1 MSVHRVPPGCLPG
14 DRRTNRLQRPLCPPT
29 TTGVAGSF
37 PAGLGSNPCH
47 PVPLGFVFRSRAKE
61 EKAQDAVKAPVT
73 DSTQIRHP
81 EAPKGRPTPKRSE
94 AQSQRRSVANTS
106 MTRKEAAKRQ
116 REERRAAL
124 EKQRQALA
132 GGDERYLP
140 ARDKGPV
147 RRFARDF
154 IDSRFNIAEFFL
166 PMAVIILV
174 LSMVQVPALQNIA
187 LLLWLI
193 VIVLIVLDSIATGVR
208 LKKRLAERFPDDNKR
223 GAVAYALMRSLQM
236 RRLRLP
242 KPQVK
247 RGERP

>member
-1 MSVHRVPPGCLPG
+1 M
-14 DRRTNRLQRPLCPPT
+14 

-37 PAGLGSNPCH
+37 PTGLGSNPGH

-61 EKAQDAVKAPVT
+61 EKAPADKVGLT
-73 DSTQIRHP
+73 DSKQTRDPQ
-81 EAPKGRPTPKRSE
+81 APKGRPTPKRSE

-106 MTRKEAAKRQ
+106 TSRKDATKRQ
-116 REERRAAL
+116 REDRRAAL
-124 EKQRQALA
+124 ERQRQALA

-147 RRFARDF
+147 RKFARDW
-154 IDSRFNIAEFFL
+154 IDSRFNVAEFFL
-166 PMAVIILV
+166 PMAVVILV
-174 LSMVQVPALQNIA
+174 LSVVRVASLQNIA
-187 LLLWLI
+187 LLLWLV
-193 VIVLIVLDSIATGVR
+193 VIVLIVLDSFVSGFR
-208 LKKRLAERFPDDNKR
+208 LRKALGERFPDHNRR
-223 GAVAYALMRSLQM
+223 GAVAYGLMRSLQM

>member
-1 MSVHRVPPGCLPG
+1 MPARLPPP
-14 DRRTNRLQRPLCPPT
+14 PLFR
-29 TTGVAGSF
+29 GAYG
-37 PAGLGSNPCH
+37 PAPLDY

-61 EKAQDAVKAPVT
+61 EKAASAVQASLT
-73 DSTQIRHP
+73 DSKQTRDPQ
-81 EAPKGRPTPKRSE
+81 APKGRPTPKRSE

-106 MTRKEAAKRQ
+106 MTRKDAAKRQ

-124 EKQRQALA
+124 DKQRQALA

-147 RRFARDF
+147 RKYARDF
-154 IDSRFNIAEFFL
+154 IDSRFNVAEFFL
-166 PMAVIILV
+166 PMAVVILM
-174 LSMVQVPALQNIA
+174 LSLVQVGSLQTTA
-187 LLLWLI
+187 LLLWLV
-193 VIVLIVLDSIATGVR
+193 VIVLIVFDSIGTGYRV
-208 LKKRLAERFPDDNKR
+208 KKQLNERFPDENKR

>member
-1 MSVHRVPPGCLPG
+1 M
-14 DRRTNRLQRPLCPPT
+14 
-29 TTGVAGSF
+29 
-37 PAGLGSNPCH
+37 
-47 PVPLGFVFRSRAKE
+47 FRSRATKE
-61 EKAQDAVKAPVT
+61 EKATAAQAPVT
-73 DSTQIRHP
+73 DSKQPRDP
-81 EAPKGRPTPKRSE
+81 QAPKGRPTPKRSE
-94 AQSQRRSVANTS
+94 SQSQRRSVANTS
-106 MTRKEAAKRQ
+106 MTRKDAAKRQ
-116 REERRAAL
+116 RDERRAAM

-147 RRFARDF
+147 RKFARDT
-154 IDSRFNIAEFFL
+154 IDSRFNVAEFFL

-174 LSMVQVPALQNIA
+174 LSMVQVGALQSIA
-187 LLLWLI
+187 LLLWLV
-193 VIVLIVLDSIATGVR
+193 VIVLIVLDSILTAFR
-208 LKKRLAERFPDDNKR
+208 LKKRLAERFPDHNRK